1 MISEITEMEVKT
13 KKISIPQKGL
23 KAENILQQLSDM
35 KRQDIPWKSGKVL
48 AYVYEATAETYSLTK
63 EAYSM
68 YLTENALDP
77 TAFPS
82 LLKMENDLVAMAA
95 DLLGGDEET
104 VGNFTSGGTE
114 SIILAVKTA
123 RDYCKDHKPEI
134 KEPELIV
141 GETAH
146 AAFHKAGH
154 YLGVKV
160 VMLPVDKKT
169 YRVDP
174 AMVEAAITPN
184 TIMVVGSAP
193 SYAHGVIDPISELA
207 AIAKKNDLFCHVD
220 ACVGGM
226 YLPFARKAGYDI
238 PPFDLSVDGVTSMSC
253 DFHKYG
259 YAAKGAS
266 CILQKNRDLRRYQ
279 IFACSSWSGYTIINP
294 TVLSSKTGGPL
305 AGAWATLHHIGQ
317 EGYIKIVEETQ
328 KAAQLCID
336 GIKDIPEL
344 EIMSQPVMNLIGIAS
359 TDPAVNVFAISDA
372 MTARG
377 WHIQVQ
383 LASNCASEALHL
395 SINRANTPF
404 IPELLKDLK
413 EVIAEIKIKDKPVVQ
428 LDTAMFE
435 PMLENMNAETFD
447 HLAEMLGLGGD
458 EGLPD
463 ELEFINQL
471 INKLPAKHRNVLL
484 TEFVNK
490 MFSV

>member
-1 MISEITEMEVKT
+1 MISEITEMAVKT
-13 KKISIPQKGL
+13 KKTSIPQKGL
-23 KAENILQQLSDM
+23 KSENILQQLADM

-48 AYVYEATAETYSLTK
+48 AYVYEPTAETYSLTK

-134 KEPELIV
+134 KEPELIL

-160 VMLPVDKKT
+160 IMLPVDKKT

-207 AIAKKNDLFCHVD
+207 AIAKKNDLF
-220 ACVGGM
+220 
-226 YLPFARKAGYDI
+226 
-238 PPFDLSVDGVTSMSC
+238 
-253 DFHKYG
+253 
-259 YAAKGAS
+259 
-266 CILQKNRDLRRYQ
+266 
-279 IFACSSWSGYTIINP
+279 
-294 TVLSSKTGGPL
+294 
-305 AGAWATLHHIGQ
+305 
-317 EGYIKIVEETQ
+317 
-328 KAAQLCID
+328 
-336 GIKDIPEL
+336 
-344 EIMSQPVMNLIGIAS
+344 
-359 TDPAVNVFAISDA
+359 
-372 MTARG
+372 
-377 WHIQVQ
+377 
-383 LASNCASEALHL
+383 
-395 SINRANTPF
+395 
-404 IPELLKDLK
+404 
-413 EVIAEIKIKDKPVVQ
+413 
-428 LDTAMFE
+428 
-435 PMLENMNAETFD
+435 
-447 HLAEMLGLGGD
+447 
-458 EGLPD
+458 
-463 ELEFINQL
+463 
-471 INKLPAKHRNVLL
+471 
-484 TEFVNK
+484 
-490 MFSV
+490 